1 MINNHESCGNSQKLY
16 NNWIE
21 FFLTYGVTKK
31 MSNGGGGAATN
42 SGIDFQQRI
51 AALVLSHMLVDVNNY
66 SALQLGDELN
76 VNEVRF
82 ETNNNIDDLVLQTT
96 SGRVLIQAKRS
107 LSLSDSTNSEF
118 SAVLKQFVAQYV
130 DDNANTDTYLLA
142 TSSRS
147 SQRITKELRKLTE
160 AARLNETG
168 STDNPLTKAEEEVLG
183 KTRGVI
189 QAHYLDN

>member
-1 MINNHESCGNSQKLY
+1 
-16 NNWIE
+16 
-21 FFLTYGVTKK
+21 

-118 SAVLKQFVAQYV
+118 SAVLKQFVAQYAIV
-130 DDNANTDTYLLA
+130 PIN
-142 TSSRS
+142 R
-147 SQRITKELRKLTE
+147 
-160 AARLNETG
+160 
-168 STDNPLTKAEEEVLG
+168 
-183 KTRGVI
+183 
-189 QAHYLDN
+189 